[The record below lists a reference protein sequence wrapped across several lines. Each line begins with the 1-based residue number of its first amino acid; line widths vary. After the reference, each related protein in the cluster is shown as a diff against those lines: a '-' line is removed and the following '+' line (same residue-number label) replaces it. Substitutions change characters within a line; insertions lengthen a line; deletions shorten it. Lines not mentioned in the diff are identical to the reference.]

1 MGFLDEIEGAFG
13 GQGGQGSVDQDALTS
28 MLGNGGLE
36 SMVSSF
42 EQGGIGHIAQSWISG
57 GGNLPI
63 SQNQLEAVLG
73 SSQVQQLSSAMGID
87 PSNLSS
93 ALPELIHHLTPD
105 GQIPEG
111 GVEGMIGQ
119 AVNSGQLQN
128 VLSSFFAK

>member
-13 GQGGQGSVDQDALTS
+13 GQGGVDQNALS
-28 MLGNGGLE
+28 SALGNGGLE
-36 SMVSSF
+36 SLVNNF

-63 SQNQLEAVLG
+63 SQDQLEAVLG

-128 VLSSFFAK
+128 VLSSFFTR

>member
-1 MGFLDEIEGAFG
+1 MGFLDEIEGAFE
-13 GQGGQGSVDQDALTS
+13 GQGGQGSVDQNALTS

-36 SMVSSF
+36 SLVSNF

-63 SQNQLEAVLG
+63 SQDQLEAVLG

-93 ALPELIHHLTPD
+93 ALPELIHHLTPN

-128 VLSSFFAK
+128 VLSSFFTK